1 MVPAAE
7 GAGRSRAACV
17 SSEVRAQRVL
27 CPGVRVSE
35 AFGGQ
40 GLLATLAGCFRGGG
54 GRSQAAPGS
63 GVTEG

>member
-27 CPGVRVSE
+27 CPGVRCPRL
-35 AFGGQ
+35 GGQ
-40 GLLATLAGCFRGGG
+40 GLLATAGCFRGGG